1 MSLKL
6 HNSTA
11 VTFIPDNIETEAALA
26 RTTHLGIGAHQD
38 DLEIMAYHGILACF
52 DSPDNWFTGVT
63 CTSGSGSARIG
74 PYADYTDEAM
84 MAVRREEQR
93 QAAILGRYGVMVQLD
108 HPSSVVKDPAN
119 PALQGDLVK
128 ILQAAK
134 PDVVYTH
141 NPADKHATHIGI
153 VIPTLL
159 ALRQLPSESR
169 PQKVYGCEV
178 WRDLDWLPDEDKV
191 ALDVSGRENMAAA
204 LVGLYD
210 SQIAGGKRYDLATI
224 GRRHA
229 NATYFGSHAVDEAA
243 QLTFAMDLTP
253 LIRDDSLDIIDY
265 VLRYVDKFRD
275 DVRSNLARQLG
286 IYLMDGNILR

>member
-11 VTFIPDNIETEAALA
+11 VTFIPDGTETGEALS

-52 DSPDNWFTGVT
+52 DSPDHWFSGVT
-63 CTSGSGSARIG
+63 CTNGSGSARIG

-93 QAAILGRYGVMVQLD
+93 QAAILGRYGAMIQLD

-119 PALQGDLVK
+119 PALQDDLVQ
-128 ILQAAK
+128 ILRATK

-159 ALRQLPSESR
+159 ALRQLPVEVR
-169 PQKVYGCEV
+169 PSQVYGCEV

-191 ALDVSGRENMAAA
+191 ALDVSGRENIANV
-204 LVGLYD
+204 LVGLFD

-229 NATYFGSHAVDEAA
+229 NATYFGSHAVDKVS
-243 QLTFAMDLTP
+243 QITFAMDMTP
-253 LIRDDSLDIIDY
+253 LIQDDSLDVVAY
-265 VLRYVDKFRD
+265 VLGFIDKFRE
-275 DVRSNLARQLG
+275 DVRANLSRQLG
-286 IYLMDGNILR
+286 RN

>member
-6 HNSTA
+6 HNSTT
-11 VTFIPDNIETEAALA
+11 VTFIPDGTETETALA

-52 DSPDNWFTGVT
+52 DSPDKWFSGVT
-63 CTSGSGSARIG
+63 CTNGSGSARIG

-93 QAAILGRYGVMVQLD
+93 QAAILGRYGAMIQLD
-108 HPSSVVKDPAN
+108 HPSSVVKNPAN
-119 PALQGDLVK
+119 PALQNDLVQ
-128 ILQAAK
+128 ILRATK

-159 ALRQLPSESR
+159 ALRQLPVGER
-169 PQKVYGCEV
+169 PSHVYGCEV

-204 LVGLYD
+204 LVGLFD

-229 NATYFGSHAVDEAA
+229 NATYFGSHAVDEAT
-243 QLTFAMDLTP
+243 QLTFALDLTP
-253 LIRDDSLDIIDY
+253 LVQDESLDIVAY
-265 VLRYVDKFRD
+265 VLDFIDKFRE
-275 DVRSNLARQLG
+275 DVRANLSRQLG
-286 IYLMDGNILR
+286 RE